1 MEELPNQLAERYGRG
16 PSQIARERLG
26 VTILATVLGLSLFT
40 WLIWVTLSG
49 ADQLSPKT
57 TAYELLGTGEVTVT
71 FSLAKPANATVI
83 CALKALKQDYGTVGY
98 KQVTLAGDKS
108 MNDDPVEIIKKVTLR
123 TTEQAVTGLVDKCWF
138 N

>member
-40 WLIWVTLSG
+40 WLIWVSLSG
-49 ADQLSPKT
+49 ANQLSPKT
-57 TAYELLGTGEVTVT
+57 TAYELFGSGKVSVT
-71 FSLAKPANATVI
+71 FTVVKPSDKTVI
-83 CALKALKQDYGTVGY
+83 CAVKALKQDYGIVGY
-98 KQVTLAGDKS
+98 KEVTLAGDASK
-108 MNDDPVEIIKKVTLR
+108 DGTAVEVAQKVTFS